1 MQTPGRC
8 GAILDG
14 GKVAVSQ
21 SSVFVTTF
29 VAAAVAVVADG
40 VVRVSCSSQNF
51 PAATS
56 CQPRYPAR
64 G

>member
-1 MQTPGRC
+1 VQTPGRC

-29 VAAAVAVVADG
+29 VAAVAVVADG
-40 VVRVSCSSQNF
+40 VVRVSCSSQKF
-51 PAATS
+51 PTATS